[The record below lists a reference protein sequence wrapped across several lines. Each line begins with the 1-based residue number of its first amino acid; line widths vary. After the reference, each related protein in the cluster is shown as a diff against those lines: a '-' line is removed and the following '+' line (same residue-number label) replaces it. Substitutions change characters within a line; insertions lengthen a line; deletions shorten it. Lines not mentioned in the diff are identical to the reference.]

1 MPLADPLRDR
11 ATRRRFRLTSSRHAP
26 EPPEGMPQGRLVH
39 VRGRG
44 EFFLRDSGG
53 SGPPVLLL
61 HGWMFASDLNWWP
74 VYRSLVDR
82 GFRVLAVDHR
92 GHGRGLRTP
101 EPFTLSACAD
111 DAAAIV
117 RHVGC
122 GPVVAVGYSMGGPI
136 AQLLARDHPDVVRGL
151 VLCATA
157 LDWSDPYLKAFW
169 RTMGGLRLLL
179 GLFPTGYWH
188 ALLRASGAPDSAH
201 RVWVASELSRGS
213 ARDLAEAGRELGR
226 FDSSGWAGTL
236 TPPAAVVMT
245 TRDRQVRKR
254 KQHALV
260 RALGDVP
267 AFEVADDHFAVST
280 SPEAFRRA
288 LLSALGAVGAHHA
301 RVPDADTPARAA

>member
-1 MPLADPLRDR
+1 MP
-11 ATRRRFRLTSSRHAP
+11 ATRHAP
-26 EPPEGMPQGRLVH
+26 EPPETLPPGRLVH

-53 SGPPVLLL
+53 DGPPVLLL
-61 HGWMFASDLNWWP
+61 HGWMFASDLNWWT
-74 VYRSLVDR
+74 VYRPLADR

-111 DAAAIV
+111 DAAGV
-117 RHVGC
+117 VDELGC
-122 GPVVAVGYSMGGPI
+122 GPVVAVGYSMGGPV
-136 AQLLARDHPDVVRGL
+136 AQLLARDHPDRVRGL

-157 LDWSDPYLKAFW
+157 LDWSDLYLKLFW

-179 GLFPTGYWH
+179 GLFPTEYWH
-188 ALLRASGAPDSAH
+188 WLLRASRAPDTPH
-201 RVWVASELSRGS
+201 RTWLAAELSRGS
-213 ARDLAEAGRELGR
+213 ASDLAEAGRELGR
-226 FDSSGWAGTL
+226 FDSSAWAGSL
-236 TPPAAVVMT
+236 LPPAAVVMT

-254 KQHALV
+254 KQRALV

-267 AFEVADDHFAVST
+267 AVEVADDHFAVST

-288 LLSALGAVGAHHA
+288 LFGALDAVGAHA
-301 RVPDADTPARAA
+301 GARAASPALDTRAA

>member
-1 MPLADPLRDR
+1 MAP
-11 ATRRRFRLTSSRHAP
+11 TRYAP
-26 EPPEGMPQGRLVH
+26 EPPESLPPGRLVH

-53 SGPPVLLL
+53 DGPPVLLL
-61 HGWMFASDLNWWP
+61 HGWMFASDLNWWT
-74 VYRSLVDR
+74 VYRPLAER

-111 DAAAIV
+111 DAAGV
-117 RHVGC
+117 VEEVGC

-136 AQLLARDHPDVVRGL
+136 AQLLARDHPDRVRGL

-157 LDWSDPYLKAFW
+157 LDWSDLYLKLFW

-179 GLFPTGYWH
+179 GLFPTEYWH
-188 ALLRASGAPDSAH
+188 WLLRASRAPDTPH
-201 RVWVASELSRGS
+201 RVWLAAELSRGN

-226 FDSSGWAGTL
+226 FDPSTWAGAL
-236 TPPAAVVMT
+236 VPPAAVVMT
-245 TRDRQVRKR
+245 TRDRQVRRR
-254 KQHALV
+254 KQRALV

-288 LLSALGAVGAHHA
+288 LFAALDAVGAQA
-301 RVPDADTPARAA
+301 PATTAAATARAA